1 MFNLAKPTEY
11 ESSTQERRTNYTEM
25 IALLSKKKKKKRLL
39 TMEPEA
45 LDTNAVTEAAGAAF
59 MLGWS

>member
-25 IALLSKKKKKKRLL
+25 IALLSKKKKKK
-39 TMEPEA
+39 A
-45 LDTNAVTEAAGAAF
+45 SHNG
-59 MLGWS
+59 S

>member
-25 IALLSKKKKKKRLL
+25 IALLSKKKKKKK
-39 TMEPEA
+39 A
-45 LDTNAVTEAAGAAF
+45 SHNG
-59 MLGWS
+59 S

>member
-25 IALLSKKKKKKRLL
+25 IALLSKKKKKKGFSQWILKLWIKMLL
-39 TMEPEA
+39 
-45 LDTNAVTEAAGAAF
+45 LKL
-59 MLGWS
+59 LGLLSC

>member
-25 IALLSKKKKKKRLL
+25 IALLSKKKKKKGFSQWSLKLSIQMLSLKLL
-39 TMEPEA
+39 G
-45 LDTNAVTEAAGAAF
+45 L
-59 MLGWS
+59 LSC